1 MDTNLIVLLEILLIA
16 GSLLTFAACEL
27 RDARRRPAEVGLNRR
42 RSNAN

>member
-27 RDARRRPAEVGLNRR
+27 REARRRPSKVGIDRCG
-42 RSNAN
+42 SNAN